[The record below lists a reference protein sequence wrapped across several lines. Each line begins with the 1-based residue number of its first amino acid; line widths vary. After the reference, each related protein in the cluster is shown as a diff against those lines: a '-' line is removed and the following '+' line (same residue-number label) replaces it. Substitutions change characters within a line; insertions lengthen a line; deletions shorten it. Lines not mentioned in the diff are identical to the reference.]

1 MIEKQ
6 MLRLMLGK
14 AFYTKYKGTISP
26 TIFTGDI
33 SSLFDTIQKAHAKYS
48 DDISVDELY
57 SLHTAIFNPALTRA
71 AKEKFSE
78 LVEDI
83 KEIQEPSK
91 EIAKDI
97 MRILSDR
104 DLAQR
109 IAVEAT
115 EIFNGKDANFTEIT
129 GMIENHKQGDEEKTP
144 AVTNNVKEVLGL
156 LDVTTKWKF
165 NIPVLKQNVGGIG
178 GGNLM
183 IAFARPETGK
193 TAFWVSLCA
202 GPEGFAEQGAKVHAF
217 INEEPAIRT
226 QMRAI
231 SCYTGMTREEIILET
246 PNNAEE
252 ISLTKTNG
260 DGFSLNLSSGESF
273 LINDTTIGTPQS
285 DYVKLVNSNPFY
297 FTTDE
302 IFARQDDQF
311 VNHWMRVD
319 NFPDSANYGKLMKD
333 TVADDYFDITKS
345 SPFGLYQTRSHSY
358 VIGDKGLEVGDK
370 IYSDRLLDFNK
381 GKFIDLFEI
390 EKNWKHPVNKAN
402 IVKLISFLKDKDL
415 RAIKQI

>member
-1 MIEKQ
+1 
-6 MLRLMLGK
+6 MLNK
-14 AFYTKYKGTISP
+14 KFYTQYKGTLSP
-26 TIFTGDI
+26 TVFAGDI
-33 SSLFDTIQKAHAKYS
+33 SSLYDTIQKAHEKYEE
-48 DDISVDELY
+48 DIKVDELY

-83 KEIQEPSK
+83 KEVQEPNK

-115 EIFNGKDANFTEIT
+115 EIFNGKEANFAEIT
-129 GMIENHKQGDEEKTP
+129 SMIDKHKTSVSEDKNP
-144 AVTNNVKEVLGL
+144 AVTNNIEEVMEL

-165 NIPVLKQNVGGIG
+165 NIPVLRDNVGGIG

-202 GPEGFAEQGAKVHAF
+202 GPDGFCSQGAKVHAF

-231 SCYTGMTREEIILET
+231 SCYTGMTREEIIEDKEMA
-246 PNNAEE
+246 NRSWSE
-252 ISLTKTNG
+252 IKDNIFMFDTVDWSIEDIDAHCEKNKPDIIVIDQLDKINV
-260 DGFSLNLSSGESF
+260 SG
-273 LINDTTIGTPQS
+273 T
-285 DYVKLVNSNPFY
+285 YAR
-297 FTTDE
+297 TDE
-302 IFARQDDQF
+302 KLRQIYTSVREIAKRRNCAVIAISQA
-311 VNHWMRVD
+311 
-319 NFPDSANYGKLMKD
+319 SADAHNRN
-333 TVADDYFDITKS
+333 S
-345 SPFGLYQTRSHSY
+345 
-358 VIGDKGLEVGDK
+358 
-370 IYSDRLLDFNK
+370 
-381 GKFIDLFEI
+381 
-390 EKNWKHPVNKAN
+390 
-402 IVKLISFLKDKDL
+402 ISFDQMENSKTGKAAEADL
-415 RAIKQI
+415 IIGIGRNANSDLENKIRTLCISKNKINGYHGEPVCTIRRSISRYEV

>member
-6 MLRLMLGK
+6 MIRLMLGK

-26 TIFTGDI
+26 SIFTGDI

-83 KEIQEPSK
+83 KEIQEPNK

-115 EIFNGKDANFTEIT
+115 EIFNGKDANFNEIT

-144 AVTNNVKEVLGL
+144 AVTSNVKEVLGL

-165 NIPVLKQNVGGIG
+165 NIPVLKENVGGIG

-231 SCYTGMTREEIILET
+231 SCYTGMTREEIMQDKDIAQNGTFARTDEKLRQIYTSVREIAKRRDCAVIAISQASADAHNRNSISFDMMENSKT
-246 PNNAEE
+246 GKAAEAD
-252 ISLTKTNG
+252 I
-260 DGFSLNLSSGESF
+260 
-273 LINDTTIGTPQS
+273 IIGIGR
-285 DYVKLVNSNPFY
+285 NSNSDAENKIRTLCISKNKINGYHGEPSC
-297 FTTDE
+297 T
-302 IFARQDDQF
+302 IR
-311 VNHWMRVD
+311 
-319 NFPDSANYGKLMKD
+319 
-333 TVADDYFDITKS
+333 
-345 SPFGLYQTRSHSY
+345 RSISRY
-358 VIGDKGLEVGDK
+358 EV
-370 IYSDRLLDFNK
+370 
-381 GKFIDLFEI
+381 
-390 EKNWKHPVNKAN
+390 
-402 IVKLISFLKDKDL
+402 
-415 RAIKQI
+415 

>member
-1 MIEKQ
+1 M
-6 MLRLMLGK
+6 
-14 AFYTKYKGTISP
+14 
-26 TIFTGDI
+26 
-33 SSLFDTIQKAHAKYS
+33 FDTIQKAHAKYS

-144 AVTNNVKEVLGL
+144 AVTSNVKEVLGL

-165 NIPVLKQNVGGIG
+165 NIPVLKENVGGIG

-193 TAFWVSLCA
+193 TAFGLA
-202 GPEGFAEQGAKVHAF
+202 
-217 INEEPAIRT
+217 
-226 QMRAI
+226 
-231 SCYTGMTREEIILET
+231 
-246 PNNAEE
+246 
-252 ISLTKTNG
+252 
-260 DGFSLNLSSGESF
+260 
-273 LINDTTIGTPQS
+273 
-285 DYVKLVNSNPFY
+285 YV
-297 FTTDE
+297 
-302 IFARQDDQF
+302 QD
-311 VNHWMRVD
+311 
-319 NFPDSANYGKLMKD
+319 
-333 TVADDYFDITKS
+333 
-345 SPFGLYQTRSHSY
+345 
-358 VIGDKGLEVGDK
+358 
-370 IYSDRLLDFNK
+370 
-381 GKFIDLFEI
+381 
-390 EKNWKHPVNKAN
+390 
-402 IVKLISFLKDKDL
+402 LKDLLSKVQRYMHL
-415 RAIKQI
+415 

>member
-6 MLRLMLGK
+6 MIRLMLNK
-14 AFYTKYKGTISP
+14 KFYTQYKGTLSP
-26 TIFTGDI
+26 TVFAGDV
-33 SSLFDTIQKAHAKYS
+33 SSLYETIQKAHEKYE
-48 DDISVDELY
+48 DDIKVDELY

-97 MRILSDR
+97 LKILSDR

-129 GMIENHKQGDEEKTP
+129 GMIEKHKTNIDEEKEP
-144 AVTNNVKEVLGL
+144 AITSNIDEVISL

-165 NIPVLKQNVGGIG
+165 NIPVLKENVGGIG

-226 QMRAI
+226 QIRAI
-231 SCYTGMTREEIILET
+231 SAYTGMTREEILLEKNT
-246 PNNAEE
+246 AQNVWNEIKDNIKMFDTVDWSIEDIDAHCEKNKPDIIVIDQLDKINVKGTYARTDEKLRQIYTNVREIAKRRECAVIAISQASADAHNRNSISFDQMENSKTGKAAEA
-252 ISLTKTNG
+252 
-260 DGFSLNLSSGESF
+260 D
-273 LINDTTIGTPQS
+273 LIIGIGR
-285 DYVKLVNSNPFY
+285 NSN
-297 FTTDE
+297 TDAE
-302 IFARQDDQF
+302 NKIRTLC
-311 VNHWMRVD
+311 VSKNKINGYHGEPVCTIR
-319 NFPDSANYGKLMKD
+319 
-333 TVADDYFDITKS
+333 
-345 SPFGLYQTRSHSY
+345 RSISRY
-358 VIGDKGLEVGDK
+358 EV
-370 IYSDRLLDFNK
+370 
-381 GKFIDLFEI
+381 
-390 EKNWKHPVNKAN
+390 
-402 IVKLISFLKDKDL
+402 
-415 RAIKQI
+415 